1 MLMNQRTALVQPHST
16 EAEMSVL
23 GSMMLDPDAVEK
35 VTEMLQPED
44 FYHPAHQILYRAMS
58 SMRERNQAIDLLTV
72 QEELRRLGQL
82 EEVGGVPA
90 LVNLLESVPTA
101 ANAEHYAR
109 IVKEKSTLRR
119 LLRAAYEIIRLV
131 DEPELE
137 VQQIVDQAEQAVY
150 RVAEQGQSREFAEVG
165 NLVMSVIAHFD
176 ERQHHLQEHPG
187 DFLLGV
193 STGFREL
200 DWILSGLKPS
210 ELIILAARP
219 SVGKTSLA
227 VNIAEHVAVRER
239 KAVAI
244 FSLEMS
250 ADQLVQRML
259 CSQAGVSAQRMR
271 RLQLTLDEWQ
281 LITHAAERL
290 FRAPIYIDDT
300 SSLSPIEMR
309 AKCRRLKSRLEG
321 RELGLIVV
329 DYLQLMRSSN
339 RRAENRNQEIGE
351 IARSL
356 KQIARE
362 FSVPVLVLSQLSRS
376 VERRENKRPMLS
388 DLRDSG
394 SIEAEADVVL
404 FIHREEYYGD
414 REATPPV
421 DPPPGFVRQ
430 EEVEL
435 IVAKQRNGPTG
446 KVIVAFQ
453 PDYSRFVS
461 IDREH
466 TGVY

>member
-23 GSMMLDPDAVEK
+23 GSMMLDPEAVEK
-35 VTEMLQPED
+35 VTEMLQPDD

-119 LLRAAYEIIRLV
+119 LLRAAHEIIRLV
-131 DEPELE
+131 EEPELE

-165 NLVMSVIAHFD
+165 NLVMSVIGHFE
-176 ERQHHLQEHPG
+176 ERQHHLREHPG
-187 DFLLGV
+187 DFLMGI

-227 VNIAEHVAVRER
+227 VNIAEHIAIRER
-239 KAVAI
+239 KPVAI

-250 ADQLVQRML
+250 AEQLVQRML

-281 LITHAAERL
+281 LITHAADRL
-290 FRAPIYIDDT
+290 FNAQIYIDDT
-300 SSLSPIEMR
+300 SSLSPIELR
-309 AKCRRLKSRLEG
+309 AKCRRLKSKLEG
-321 RELGLIVV
+321 RQLGLIVV

-339 RRAENRNQEIGE
+339 RRVENRNQEIGE
-351 IARSL
+351 IARAL

-376 VERRENKRPMLS
+376 IERRENKRPMLS

-446 KVIVAFQ
+446 KVTVAFQ

>member
-23 GSMMLDPDAVEK
+23 GSMMLDPEAVEK
-35 VTEMLQPED
+35 VTEMLQPDD

-119 LLRAAYEIIRLV
+119 LLRAAHEIIRLV
-131 DEPELE
+131 EEPELE

-165 NLVMSVIAHFD
+165 NLVMSVIGHFE
-176 ERQHHLQEHPG
+176 ERQHHLREHPG
-187 DFLLGV
+187 DFLMGI

-227 VNIAEHVAVRER
+227 VNIAEHIAIRER
-239 KAVAI
+239 KPVAI

-250 ADQLVQRML
+250 AEQLVQRML
-259 CSQAGVSAQRMR
+259 CSQAGVSAQRLR

-281 LITHAAERL
+281 LITHAADRL
-290 FRAPIYIDDT
+290 FNAQIYIDDT
-300 SSLSPIEMR
+300 SSLSPIELR
-309 AKCRRLKSRLEG
+309 AKCRRLKSKLEG

-351 IARSL
+351 IARAL

-362 FSVPVLVLSQLSRS
+362 FNVPVLVLSQLSRS
-376 VERRENKRPMLS
+376 IERRENKRPMLS

-446 KVIVAFQ
+446 KVTVAFQ

>member
-23 GSMMLDPDAVEK
+23 GSMMLDPEAVEK
-35 VTEMLQPED
+35 VTEMLQPDD

-131 DEPELE
+131 DELELE

-165 NLVMSVIAHFD
+165 NLVMSVIGHFE

-187 DFLLGV
+187 DFLMGV

-227 VNIAEHVAVRER
+227 MNIAEHVALRER

-250 ADQLVQRML
+250 AEQLVQRML

-281 LITHAAERL
+281 LITHAADRL
-290 FRAPIYIDDT
+290 FNAQIYIDDT
-300 SSLSPIEMR
+300 SSLSPIELR
-309 AKCRRLKSRLEG
+309 AKCRRLKSKLEG

-351 IARSL
+351 IARAL

-376 VERRENKRPMLS
+376 IERRENKRPMLS

-414 REATPPV
+414 REASPPV

-446 KVIVAFQ
+446 KVIIAFQ

>member
-1 MLMNQRTALVQPHST
+1 MNERTALIQPHST

-23 GSMMLDPDAVEK
+23 GSITLGADALEK
-35 VTEMLQPED
+35 VIEILRTED
-44 FYHPAHQILYRAMS
+44 FYHPAHQILYGAILS
-58 SMRERNQAIDLLTV
+58 LHERGYAVDLLTL
-72 QEELRRLGQL
+72 QEELRRQAQL
-82 EEVGGVPA
+82 EEVGGLPA
-90 LVNLLESVPTA
+90 LVNIVESVPTA

-109 IVKEKSTLRR
+109 IVKEKAILRR
-119 LLRAAYEIIRLV
+119 LLRAGHEIIRLV
-131 DEPELE
+131 GEPDLE
-137 VQQIVDQAEQAVY
+137 VQQILDQAEHVVY
-150 RVAEQGQSREFAEVG
+150 QVAEQQLGREFEEVG
-165 NLVMSVIAHFD
+165 RLIVDVIGHLE
-176 ERQHHLQEHPG
+176 ERQQHLQEHPG
-187 DFLLGV
+187 DFLMGI

-200 DWILSGLKPS
+200 DRILSGLHPS
-210 ELIILAARP
+210 DLIILAARP

-227 VNIAEHVAVRER
+227 INIAEHVAIRER
-239 KAVAI
+239 KAVAV

-250 ADQLVQRML
+250 SGQLVQRML
-259 CSQAGVSAQRMR
+259 CSQAGVSAQRLR

-281 LITHAAERL
+281 LINRAAERL
-290 FRAPIYIDDT
+290 YTASIYIDDT
-300 SSLSPIEMR
+300 SSLSPMEMR
-309 AKCRRLKSRLEG
+309 AKCRRLKSRLQG

-351 IARSL
+351 IARAL
-356 KQIARE
+356 KQLARE

-414 REATPPV
+414 REAPPA
-421 DPPPGFVRQ
+421 DNPPGHVRQ

-446 KVIVAFQ
+446 KVVVAFQ

>member
-1 MLMNQRTALVQPHST
+1 MNERTALVQPHST

-23 GSMMLDPDAVEK
+23 GSILLDSDALERVIESLR
-35 VTEMLQPED
+35 TED
-44 FYHPAHQILYRAMS
+44 FYHPAHQILYSAILS
-58 SMRERNQAIDLLTV
+58 LQERSYAVDLLTL
-72 QEELRRLGQL
+72 QEELRRQGQL

-90 LVNLLESVPTA
+90 LVNLVESVPTA

-109 IVKEKSTLRR
+109 IVKEKAILRR
-119 LLRAAYEIIRLV
+119 LMRAGHEIIRLV
-131 DEPELE
+131 GESELE
-137 VQQIVDQAEQAVY
+137 VQQILDQAEHVVY
-150 RVAEQGQSREFAEVG
+150 QVAEQQLGREFNEVG
-165 NLVMSVIAHFD
+165 HLIVDVIGHLE
-176 ERQHHLQEHPG
+176 ERQQHLQEHPG
-187 DFLLGV
+187 DFLMGI

-200 DWILSGLKPS
+200 DWVLSGLHPS

-227 VNIAEHVAVRER
+227 INIAEHVAIRER
-239 KAVAI
+239 KAVAV

-250 ADQLVQRML
+250 SEQLVQRML
-259 CSQAGVSAQRMR
+259 CSQAGVSAQRLR

-281 LITHAAERL
+281 LLNRAAERL
-290 FRAPIYIDDT
+290 YTASIYIDDT
-300 SSLSPIEMR
+300 SSLSPMEMR
-309 AKCRRLKSRLEG
+309 AKCRRLKSRLQG

-339 RRAENRNQEIGE
+339 RRVENRNQEIGE
-351 IARSL
+351 IARAL
-356 KQIARE
+356 KQLARE

-414 REATPPV
+414 REAPPA
-421 DPPPGFVRQ
+421 DPPPGYVRQ

-446 KVIVAFQ
+446 KIVIAFQ

>member
-16 EAEMSVL
+16 DAEMSVL
-23 GSMMLDPDAVEK
+23 GSMMLDESALEK
-35 VTEMLQPED
+35 VTEVLQPSD
-44 FYHPAHQILYRAMS
+44 FYHPAHQMLYEAMLS
-58 SMRERNQAIDLLTV
+58 LHERNYPIDLLTV
-72 QEELRRLGQL
+72 QEELRRLGRL

-90 LVNLLESVPTA
+90 LVNIVESVPTA

-131 DEPELE
+131 DESELE

-150 RVAEQGQSREFAEVG
+150 RVAEHGQSREFAEVG
-165 NLVMSVIAHFD
+165 NLVMSVIGHFE

-227 VNIAEHVAVRER
+227 MNIAEHVALRER

-250 ADQLVQRML
+250 AEQLVQRML

-281 LITHAAERL
+281 LITHAADRL
-290 FRAPIYIDDT
+290 FNAQIYIDDT
-300 SSLSPIEMR
+300 SSLSPIELR
-309 AKCRRLKSRLEG
+309 AKCRRLKSKLEG

-351 IARSL
+351 IARAL

-376 VERRENKRPMLS
+376 IERRENKRPMLS

-414 REATPPV
+414 REAPPPV

-446 KVIVAFQ
+446 KVTVAFQ

>member
-1 MLMNQRTALVQPHST
+1 MNQRTALVQPHST

-187 DFLLGV
+187 DFLLGA

>member
-35 VTEMLQPED
+35 VTEMLQPDD

-119 LLRAAYEIIRLV
+119 LLRAAHEIIRLV
-131 DEPELE
+131 EEPELE

-165 NLVMSVIAHFD
+165 NLVMSVIGHFE
-176 ERQHHLQEHPG
+176 ERQHHLREHPG
-187 DFLLGV
+187 DFLMGV

-200 DWILSGLKPS
+200 DWILSGLHPS

-227 VNIAEHVAVRER
+227 VNIAEHIAIRER
-239 KAVAI
+239 KPVAI

-250 ADQLVQRML
+250 AEQLVQRML
-259 CSQAGVSAQRMR
+259 CSQAGVSAQRLR

-281 LITHAAERL
+281 LITRAADRL
-290 FRAPIYIDDT
+290 FAAPIYIDDT

-309 AKCRRLKSRLEG
+309 AKCRRLKARLHD
-321 RELGLIVV
+321 RQLGLIVV

-339 RRAENRNQEIGE
+339 RRVENRNQEIGE
-351 IARSL
+351 IARAL

-446 KVIVAFQ
+446 KVIIAFQ

>member
-23 GSMMLDPDAVEK
+23 GSMMLDPEAVEK
-35 VTEMLQPED
+35 VTEMLQPDD

-131 DEPELE
+131 DELELE

-165 NLVMSVIAHFD
+165 NLVMSVIGHFE

-187 DFLLGV
+187 DFLMGV

-227 VNIAEHVAVRER
+227 VNIAEHIAIRER
-239 KAVAI
+239 KPVAI

-250 ADQLVQRML
+250 AEQLVQRML
-259 CSQAGVSAQRMR
+259 CSQAGVSAQRLR

-281 LITHAAERL
+281 LITRAADRL
-290 FRAPIYIDDT
+290 FNAQIYIDDT
-300 SSLSPIEMR
+300 SSLSPIELR
-309 AKCRRLKSRLEG
+309 AKCRRLKSKLEG

-351 IARSL
+351 IARAL

-362 FSVPVLVLSQLSRS
+362 FNVPVLVLSQLSRS

-446 KVIVAFQ
+446 KVIIAFQ

>member
-16 EAEMSVL
+16 DAEMSVL
-23 GSMMLDPDAVEK
+23 GSMMLDPSALEK
-35 VTEMLQPED
+35 VAEILQPED
-44 FYHPAHQILYRAMS
+44 FYHPTHQIVCRAMLS
-58 SMRERNQAIDLLTV
+58 LHERNYAVDLLTV
-72 QEELRRLGQL
+72 QEELRRQGQL
-82 EEVGGVPA
+82 EEVGGLPA
-90 LVNLLESVPTA
+90 LVNLVESVPTA

-109 IVKEKSTLRR
+109 IVKEKAILRR
-119 LLRAAYEIIRLV
+119 LLRAAHEIIRLV
-131 DEPELE
+131 EEPELE
-137 VQQIVDQAEQAVY
+137 VQQILDQAEHAVY
-150 RVAEQGQSREFAEVG
+150 QVAEQRLGREFAEVG
-165 NLVMSVIAHFD
+165 HLIVDVMGHLE
-176 ERQHHLQEHPG
+176 ERQQHLQEHPG
-187 DFLLGV
+187 EFLQGV

-227 VNIAEHVAVRER
+227 VNVAEHVALRER

-250 ADQLVQRML
+250 AEQLVQRML
-259 CSQAGVSAQRMR
+259 CSQAGVSAQRLR
-271 RLQLTLDEWQ
+271 RLQLSQDEWN
-281 LITHAAERL
+281 LLTRAAERL
-290 FRAPIYIDDT
+290 FQAQIYIDDS
-300 SSLSPIEMR
+300 SSLSPMEIR
-309 AKCRRLKSRLEG
+309 AKCRRLKSRLHG

-339 RRAENRNQEIGE
+339 KRVENRNQEIGE
-351 IARSL
+351 IARGL

-376 VERRENKRPMLS
+376 IERRENKRPRLS

-404 FIHREEYYGD
+404 FIHREEYYSD
-414 REATPPV
+414 REASLADAPA
-421 DPPPGFVRQ
+421 GYVRQ

>member
-1 MLMNQRTALVQPHST
+1 
-16 EAEMSVL
+16 
-23 GSMMLDPDAVEK
+23 
-35 VTEMLQPED
+35 
-44 FYHPAHQILYRAMS
+44 
-58 SMRERNQAIDLLTV
+58 
-72 QEELRRLGQL
+72 
-82 EEVGGVPA
+82 
-90 LVNLLESVPTA
+90 
-101 ANAEHYAR
+101 
-109 IVKEKSTLRR
+109 
-119 LLRAAYEIIRLV
+119 
-131 DEPELE
+131 
-137 VQQIVDQAEQAVY
+137 
-150 RVAEQGQSREFAEVG
+150 
-165 NLVMSVIAHFD
+165 LVMSVIGHFE
-176 ERQHHLQEHPG
+176 ERQHHLREHPG
-187 DFLLGV
+187 DFLMGV

-227 VNIAEHVAVRER
+227 VNIAEHIAIRER
-239 KAVAI
+239 KPVAI

-250 ADQLVQRML
+250 AEQLVQRML
-259 CSQAGVSAQRMR
+259 CSQAGVSAQRLR

-281 LITHAAERL
+281 LITRAADRL
-290 FRAPIYIDDT
+290 FNAQIYIDDT
-300 SSLSPIEMR
+300 SSLSPIELR
-309 AKCRRLKSRLEG
+309 AKCRRLKSKLEG

-351 IARSL
+351 IARAL

-446 KVIVAFQ
+446 KVTVAFQ

>member
-23 GSMMLDPDAVEK
+23 GSMMLDPEAVEK

-44 FYHPAHQILYRAMS
+44 FYHPAHQILYRAKS

-90 LVNLLESVPTA
+90 LVNLLDSVPTA
-101 ANAEHYAR
+101 ATAEHYAR
-109 IVKEKSTLRR
+109 IVQEKSTLRR
-119 LLRAAYEIIRLV
+119 LLRAAFEIIRLV
-131 DEPELE
+131 EEPELE

-150 RVAEQGQSREFAEVG
+150 RVAEHGQSREFAEVG
-165 NLVMSVIAHFD
+165 NLVMSVIGHFE
-176 ERQHHLQEHPG
+176 ERQHHLQQHPG
-187 DFLLGV
+187 DFLMGV

-200 DWILSGLKPS
+200 DWILSGLHPS

-227 VNIAEHVAVRER
+227 VNIAEHIAIRER
-239 KAVAI
+239 KPVAI

-250 ADQLVQRML
+250 AEQLVQRML

-271 RLQLTLDEWQ
+271 RLQLTFDEWQ
-281 LITHAAERL
+281 LITHAADRL
-290 FRAPIYIDDT
+290 YNAQIYIDDT

-309 AKCRRLKSRLEG
+309 AKCRRLKSRLES
-321 RELGLIVV
+321 RDLGLIVV

-339 RRAENRNQEIGE
+339 RRVENRNQEIGE
-351 IARSL
+351 IARAL

-414 REATPPV
+414 REVPPA
-421 DPPPGFVRQ
+421 DPPPGYVRQ

-446 KVIVAFQ
+446 KVTVAFQ